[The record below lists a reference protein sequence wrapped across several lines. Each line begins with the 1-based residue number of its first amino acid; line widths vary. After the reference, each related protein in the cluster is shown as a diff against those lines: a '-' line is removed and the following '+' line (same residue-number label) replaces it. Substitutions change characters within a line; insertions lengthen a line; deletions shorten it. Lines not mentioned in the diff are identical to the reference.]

1 MIALSPI
8 QNNQVI
14 RGCNSSGCGAFGAG
28 RGNRDHNGV
37 DINVNP
43 GSSIKAPF
51 SGTLLRK
58 GFRIYIDSRPALEG
72 IEIVHESGYEMKI
85 FYVTTSLPIGHRFNA
100 GDVIAIAQ
108 NMKQYYSN
116 PEMPNHAHLE
126 IRDPQGN
133 IVDFTNWF
141 KSPAGS
147 AIGILLL
154 LGGFAAL
161 AYGLSRIEQKSA

>member
-1 MIALSPI
+1 MIKLSPI
-8 QNNQVI
+8 QKNQSI

-28 RGNRDHNGV
+28 RGSRDHNGV
-37 DINVNP
+37 DINVSP

-58 GFRIYIDSRPALEG
+58 GFRIYSDSRPALVG
-72 IEIVHESGYEMKI
+72 IEIGHDSGYEMKI

-141 KSPAGS
+141 KTPAGS
-147 AIGILLL
+147 AIGILGLFAV
-154 LGGFAAL
+154 FAAM
-161 AYGLSRIEQKSA
+161 AYGLSKLEQKSS